1 MEDECSRIDAQVSS
15 LNKELAELISI
26 VNDEN
31 LVVKAVREA
40 EERMSEI
47 QNEIDVLQN
56 RKSSVVSRQG
66 LF

>member
-1 MEDECSRIDAQVSS
+1 